1 MQVLRGEYE
10 SMKRYLRFRN
20 SSLRV
25 LRAGFNG
32 NDVIV
37 NAIRRGNRNI
47 RFARLFFPFSLPLS
61 LSRRPRETLLSRS
74 MSLSR
79 SSERA
84 EMRKKRAWMDA
95 WCDARGAK
103 QRVYVSPV
111 TDRVNVEKDEE
122 GLRFRGWT
130 EGDGALPS
138 PFRLPPGWKGRRGGI
153 GERDGWKKKRRK
165 ISAPSACPSMRDGV
179 RGSYIYA
186 IHYVFG

>member
-1 MQVLRGEYE
+1 
-10 SMKRYLRFRN
+10 MKRYLRFRN

-25 LRAGFNG
+25 LRARFNG

-47 RFARLFFPFSLPLS
+47 RFARLFFPFPSLS

-111 TDRVNVEKDEE
+111 TDRVNVGKDEE

-138 PFRLPPGWKGRRGGI
+138 PPLPGWKGRRGSESEMG
-153 GERDGWKKKRRK
+153 GKKKKRK

>member
-1 MQVLRGEYE
+1 MTL
-10 SMKRYLRFRN
+10 
-20 SSLRV
+20 SLMPFV
-25 LRAGFNG
+25 VEIGIFGSLDF
-32 NDVIV
+32 
-37 NAIRRGNRNI
+37 
-47 RFARLFFPFSLPLS
+47 FFPFPSLS

-111 TDRVNVEKDEE
+111 TDRVNVGKDEE

-138 PFRLPPGWKGRRGGI
+138 PPLPGWKGRRGSESEMG
-153 GERDGWKKKRRK
+153 GKKKGEKFPRPPRVRPCVTVCVAR
-165 ISAPSACPSMRDGV
+165 IFMR
-179 RGSYIYA
+179 YITYS
-186 IHYVFG
+186 GK

>member
-1 MQVLRGEYE
+1 
-10 SMKRYLRFRN
+10 MKRYLRFRN

-61 LSRRPRETLLSRS
+61 LAKAKRNVVISVDVALPVEREGR
-74 MSLSR
+74 
-79 SSERA
+79 

-111 TDRVNVEKDEE
+111 TDRVNVGKDEE

-153 GERDGWKKKRRK
+153 GERDGWKKKRGEKFPRPPRVRPCVTVCVAR
-165 ISAPSACPSMRDGV
+165 IFMR
-179 RGSYIYA
+179 YITYS
-186 IHYVFG
+186 GK

>member
-1 MQVLRGEYE
+1 
-10 SMKRYLRFRN
+10 
-20 SSLRV
+20 
-25 LRAGFNG
+25 
-32 NDVIV
+32 
-37 NAIRRGNRNI
+37 
-47 RFARLFFPFSLPLS
+47 
-61 LSRRPRETLLSRS
+61 
-74 MSLSR
+74 
-79 SSERA
+79 
-84 EMRKKRAWMDA
+84 MRKKRAWMDA

-111 TDRVNVEKDEE
+111 TDRVNVGKDEE

>member
-1 MQVLRGEYE
+1 
-10 SMKRYLRFRN
+10 MKRYLRFRN

-47 RFARLFFPFSLPLS
+47 RFARLFFPFPSLS

-111 TDRVNVEKDEE
+111 TDRVNVGKDEE

-130 EGDGALPS
+130 EGDGSPLPF
-138 PFRLPPGWKGRRGGI
+138 PPPPRLEREKGWNRRARWV
-153 GERDGWKKKRRK
+153 EKKKEKNFRALRV
-165 ISAPSACPSMRDGV
+165 SVHA
-179 RGSYIYA
+179 
-186 IHYVFG
+186 

>member
-1 MQVLRGEYE
+1 MY
-10 SMKRYLRFRN
+10 
-20 SSLRV
+20 
-25 LRAGFNG
+25 RAGFNG

-47 RFARLFFPFSLPLS
+47 RFAFFLPLPLS
-61 LSRRPRETLLSRS
+61 LDEGQEKRCYLGRTREGKTR
-74 MSLSR
+74 
-79 SSERA
+79 
-84 EMRKKRAWMDA
+84 MDGR

-111 TDRVNVEKDEE
+111 TDRVNVGKDEE

-130 EGDGALPS
+130 EGDGAPSATPS
-138 PFRLPPGWKGRRGGI
+138 PLLPPGRKGRRGSEMG
-153 GERDGWKKKRRK
+153 GKK